1 MKYLIII
8 LFFITMAIGIYGFY
22 IKPVDLAKGNLYIGV
37 SLVLGFFIVM
47 PLFIYH
53 RWKGKDVK
61 DYMLSK
67 ENIIKMREYND
78 SKDSKS

>member
-8 LFFITMAIGIYGFY
+8 LFILSLAIGSYGFY
-22 IKPVDLAKGNLYIGV
+22 LKPEDIAKGDLYIGV
-37 SLVLGFFIVM
+37 SLVLGFFIAM

-67 ENIIKMREYND
+67 ENILKMREYND